1 MTETAA
7 LITGGSRG
15 IGLGVARRLLEDGY
29 RVAVNG
35 VRYAAEV
42 EPTLAELEALGEVL
56 YVAGDVGD
64 SAARDRIV
72 EDTLAAFGRIDV
84 LVNNAGIT
92 SPGRN
97 DMLAANE
104 ADFDTVVAVNL
115 KGPFLLTQSVALHM
129 IEQQKTDPSF
139 RGCIVN
145 VSSVS
150 AVLASTNRAEY
161 CISKAGVSMA
171 TKLWASRLAEYGI
184 DVYEVRPGII
194 STDMTAGVTE
204 KYDSLIEH
212 GLTLNKR
219 WGTPDDVASAISVL
233 ARGDLPY
240 ATGQVL
246 TIDGGLTVPRL

>member
-1 MTETAA
+1 
-7 LITGGSRG
+7 
-15 IGLGVARRLLEDGY
+15 
-29 RVAVNG
+29 
-35 VRYAAEV
+35 
-42 EPTLAELEALGEVL
+42 
-56 YVAGDVGD
+56 
-64 SAARDRIV
+64 
-72 EDTLAAFGRIDV
+72 
-84 LVNNAGIT
+84 
-92 SPGRN
+92 
-97 DMLAANE
+97 MLAANE
-104 ADFDTVVAVNL
+104 TDFDTVVAVNL

-129 IEQQKTDPSF
+129 IEQHKTDPSF

-171 TKLWASRLAEYGI
+171 TKLWASRLSEYGI

-212 GLTLNKR
+212 GLTLDKR
-219 WGTPDDVASAISVL
+219 WGTPDDVATVISVL

-246 TIDGGLTVPRL
+246 TVDGGLTVPRL

>member
-7 LITGGSRG
+7 LVTGGSRG
-15 IGLGVARRLLEDGY
+15 IGLGVTRRLLEDGY

-35 VRYAAEV
+35 VRSAAEV
-42 EPTLAELEALGEVL
+42 ESTLAELEELGEVL
-56 YVAGDVGD
+56 YVPGDVGD
-64 SAARDRIV
+64 AAARNRIV
-72 EDTLAAFGRIDV
+72 EATLAAFSRIDV

-97 DMLAANE
+97 DMLVASE

-115 KGPFLLTQSVALHM
+115 KGPFLLTQSVAVHM
-129 IEQQKTDPSF
+129 IEVRRTDPSF

-145 VSSVS
+145 VSSIS
-150 AVLASTNRAEY
+150 AVLASTDRAEY

-171 TKLWASRLAEYGI
+171 TKLWASRLAEHGI

-194 STDMTAGVTE
+194 STDMTAQVKE
-204 KYDSLIEH
+204 KYDYRIEH
-212 GLTLNKR
+212 GLTLDKR
-219 WGTPDDVASAISVL
+219 WGTPDDVASVISVL